1 MAGLCFESNT
11 PGLSLAFSQLPVQEG
26 GGGEKKKKKKEGS
39 ILLWHSRNGQG
50 QFRLKT
56 MIGTGCGEAKPTK

>member
-1 MAGLCFESNT
+1 MNPIPRGFHSLSHNYLC
-11 PGLSLAFSQLPVQEG
+11 
-26 GGGEKKKKKKEGS
+26 EKKGGKKAKKGKKER